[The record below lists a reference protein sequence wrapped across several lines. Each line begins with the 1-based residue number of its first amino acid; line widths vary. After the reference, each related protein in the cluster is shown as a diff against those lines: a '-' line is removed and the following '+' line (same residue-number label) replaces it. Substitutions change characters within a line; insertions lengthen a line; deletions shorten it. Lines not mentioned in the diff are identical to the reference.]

1 MGCRNAE
8 ASKSGQRTLAE
19 SALGKLE
26 PTGSVVYFG
35 RGFGGARDSAASPAA
50 RSPPIRPLALA
61 LRPLQAPC
69 EMTDPRALGH
79 GPGRGARPVKA
90 KHHAACGSSASSAAV
105 LLPMT
110 PRPWV
115 LGRSAFGSWRLPV
128 SALGQLQKRV
138 KVEKFRGVPQKQFGN
153 VEIAWK
159 RQTHTVVQVA
169 RTHPAGAVGDRTG
182 AEPRFEELSSAYG
195 R

>member
-1 MGCRNAE
+1 
-8 ASKSGQRTLAE
+8 
-19 SALGKLE
+19 
-26 PTGSVVYFG
+26 
-35 RGFGGARDSAASPAA
+35 
-50 RSPPIRPLALA
+50 
-61 LRPLQAPC
+61 
-69 EMTDPRALGH
+69 
-79 GPGRGARPVKA
+79 
-90 KHHAACGSSASSAAV
+90 
-105 LLPMT
+105 MT

-128 SALGQLQKRV
+128 SALGQRRV
-138 KVEKFRGVPQKQFGN
+138 KVENFHLCVPQKQFGN

-169 RTHPAGAVGDRTG
+169 RTHPAGTVGDRTG